1 MDARNFIT
9 IGMTAERFYT
19 VAHERTVQHFVP
31 SMPAVYATPMMILDM
46 ELTAGDA
53 VTPHLPDGFVT
64 VGTMVDIRHLAATP
78 IGRVVRTVATVTDI
92 HRKVITFDVA
102 AFDGERKIGDGRHG
116 RGVVN
121 TADFKIRFDVI

>member
-9 IGMTAERFYT
+9 IGMTAERLYT

-78 IGRVVRTVATVTDI
+78 VGRVVRTVATVTDI
-92 HRKVITFDVA
+92 HRKIITFDVV

-121 TADFKIRFDVI
+121 VADFKTRFDVM